1 MSFSVTGRPQ
11 LRPMAVGVP
20 RMQRRLRR
28 PQHQFFLHFRPWE
41 LTPFF
46 AAPVV
51 PGETMKSA
59 LMQARVLSSP
69 IKNQVVGWWLE
80 TYWFYVKHRH
90 LTALQPGL
98 TDMMLDI
105 NQSAPD
111 NGGVA
116 EPAMQTA
123 ANEVNYMLESYKLV
137 VDEFFRGEGEDAA
150 TNGLLADNL
159 NKVRIKL
166 PGWWDSIIPASSLA
180 DGTGG
185 IGDDTIGTA
194 PLDTVGELGKALEQW
209 QTLRMLGV
217 TALEYDDWLRSFGVS
232 IAAPVE
238 DRPEL
243 IRYTREWQLPSSAV
257 SVDATAQR
265 VSSVVSW
272 NPTERVDKDRY
283 FKEPGVLFGCVVA
296 RPKVYHS
303 AASSGLG
310 QMSNAMAWQT
320 PMRAGAPYELYQPLV
335 LLNDNV
341 WDPTDLFNHGDQ
353 WVRVKVGTG
362 NVPSVTWNGEDPFPG
377 YASDTDVNNLFVD
390 GANGHLKMDGVV
402 NLTVA
407 SGHIGPDQSP
417 RTV

>member
-1 MSFSVTGRPQ
+1 MSFTVTGRPQ
-11 LRPMAVGVP
+11 LRPMVQAVP

-51 PGETMKSA
+51 PGETLKSA

-90 LTALQPGL
+90 LTGLQPGL
-98 TDMMLDI
+98 TDMMLDSTL
-105 NQSAPD
+105 SAPD
-111 NGGVA
+111 NAGIA
-116 EPAMQTA
+116 EVAMQTA
-123 ANEVNYMLESYKLV
+123 AGEVNYMLEAYKLV
-137 VDEFFRGEGEDAA
+137 VDEFFRGDGETSSGAGVA
-150 TNGLLADNL
+150 ADNL
-159 NKVRIKL
+159 NLVRIKL
-166 PGWWDSIIPASSLA
+166 PGWWDSILPATALT

-194 PLDTVGELGKALEQW
+194 ALDTVGEVGKALEQW

-217 TALEYDDWLRSFGVS
+217 TQLEYDDWLRSFGVS
-232 IAAPVE
+232 IAAPVD

-243 IRYTREWQLPSSAV
+243 IRYTREWQLPSSQV

-272 NPTERVDKDRY
+272 SPTERLDKDRY
-283 FKEPGVLFGCVVA
+283 FKEPGILFGCVVA
-296 RPKVYHS
+296 RPKVYHTH
-303 AASSGLG
+303 ASSGLG
-310 QMSNAMAWQT
+310 QLANAMAWQT
-320 PMRAGAPYELYQPLV
+320 PMRSGAPYELYQELV
-335 LLNDNV
+335 ADPTFGF
-341 WDPTDLFNHGDQ
+341 DPTDLFNHGDQ

-362 NVPSVTWNGEDPFPG
+362 NVPSITWDGESSFPA
-377 YASDTDVNNLFVD
+377 YAEATDVNAMFVD

-407 SGHIGPDQSP
+407 SAHVGLDTTP